1 MCEICTDIVYGLS
14 ERQRVQLNQDLKI
27 DEVIANVINQL
38 YDDRKV
44 DDATQAEL
52 FRTHYEP
59 LKKAVNEGFVTPSMK
74 IEYGTPNYEFLKQLQ
89 TNTAVFAM
97 FKSHASAKE
106 MAGLLKDQQGNLRSK
121 EEFKQEALKVDAT
134 YRKNYLDAEYD
145 TAVRQARMA
154 ANWQRYVKNKRLY
167 PNLTYIQSKAAN
179 PRKDHLAY
187 VGITRPLDDPFW
199 HTHYPPV
206 GWKCQCSVE
215 PTDDGVTDVPDG
227 LPEVPKEFAFNSG
240 ITGQVFDLKNSE
252 YIKSVPPKEQPALI
266 RQAEKFVNTD
276 TAAKAEYQPVYKSNK
291 GGTVEAHPLA
301 FDNNDFNVVLKE
313 ARSFVNQTGNSVK
326 ILPDV
331 QDPALRKQLIADGAK
346 GNKSPDFLINDS
358 YVADLKVISQSTR
371 TAIREAIKRC
381 YQQCNNILMKIDDN
395 NTISSQ
401 DVYRY
406 TKGILSNGYSKMD
419 RISVYYAGKWYE
431 TTRNEVLKGNWPI
444 KDKGR

>member
-1 MCEICTDIVYGLS
+1 MCEICTDITYGLS
-14 ERQRVQLNQDLKI
+14 IRQRIQLSKDLKI
-27 DEVIANVINQL
+27 EDVITQAIDQL
-38 YDDRKV
+38 YNDRKI
-44 DDATQAEL
+44 DNATQASL
-52 FRTHYEP
+52 FQTHFEP
-59 LKKAVNEGFVTPSMK
+59 LKKAVEEGYNVK

-106 MAGLLKDQQGNLRSK
+106 MASKLKDDQGNLRSK

-134 YRKNYLDAEYD
+134 YRTTYLDTEYD

-154 ANWQRYVKNKRLY
+154 ANWQKYQRNKRLY

-179 PRKDHLAY
+179 PRPEHLAY
-187 VGITRPLDDPFW
+187 VGITRPIDDPFW
-199 HTHYPPV
+199 QAHYPPV

-215 PTDDGVTDVPDG
+215 PTDDEANDVPDG

-240 ITGQVFDLKNSE
+240 ITGQVFDLKNNN

-266 RQAEKFVNTD
+266 KQAEKFINTD
-276 TAAKAEYQPVYKSNK
+276 VAAKAEYQPMYKSK
-291 GGTVEAHPLA
+291 SGGTIEAHPLA

-313 ARSFVNQTGNSVK
+313 ARSYVNQTGKSIK

-331 QDPALRKQLIADGAK
+331 QDPALRKQLLADGAK
-346 GNKSPDFLINDS
+346 GNKSPDFLINNA
-358 YVADLKVISQSTR
+358 YVADLKVVSKSTR

-381 YQQCNNILMKIDDN
+381 YQQCNNILLKIDDN

-401 DVYRY
+401 EVYRY
-406 TKGILSNGYSKMD
+406 TKGALTTGFSKMD
-419 RISVYYAGKWYE
+419 KVSVYYGGKWYDTSRE
-431 TTRNEVLKGNWPI
+431 EILKGNWPV
-444 KDKGR
+444 KDNSR